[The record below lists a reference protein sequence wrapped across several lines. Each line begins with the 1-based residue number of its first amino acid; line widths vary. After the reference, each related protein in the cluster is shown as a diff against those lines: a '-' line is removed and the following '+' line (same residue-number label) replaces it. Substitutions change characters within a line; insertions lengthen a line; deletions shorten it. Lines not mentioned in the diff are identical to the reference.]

1 MLIFYQFFQFLKLLI
16 FLFKEIIT
24 TRLMDLVYK
33 NTFRVNLIN
42 LLLNL
47 LMLVSIVF
55 AIFEIKKEFSFIET
69 VVVTYGILYE
79 IMMLVTIYAGIR
91 ERNLPEW
98 MEFME
103 NGYVQLLGFILINLL
118 LMDIT
123 MVGLIIGSIT
133 IAYCI
138 GFIIYKFY
146 NN

>member
-1 MLIFYQFFQFLKLLI
+1 M
-16 FLFKEIIT
+16 E
-24 TRLMDLVYK
+24 LVYK

-55 AIFEIKKEFSFIET
+55 AIFEIKENFSFIEM
-69 VVVTYGILYE
+69 VSVTYGILYE
-79 IMMLVTIYAGIR
+79 MMMLVTIYAGIR

-133 IAYCI
+133 IVYCF
-138 GFIIYKFY
+138 GFVIYNCCKS
-146 NN
+146 

>member
-1 MLIFYQFFQFLKLLI
+1 MDKYYI
-16 FLFKEIIT
+16 KETIIT
-24 TRLMDLVYK
+24 VLMELVYK

-55 AIFEIKKEFSFIET
+55 AIFEIKENFSFIEM
-69 VVVTYGILYE
+69 VSVTYGILYE
-79 IMMLVTIYAGIR
+79 IIMFATIYAGIR

-133 IAYCI
+133 ILYCI
-138 GFIIYKFY
+138 GFVIYNCCKS
-146 NN
+146 